1 MIGSPDRKKAM
12 SYLNTQTLLGTFTCL
27 TLILAVA
34 AISKLLGLGMS
45 EALYIAALL
54 VIGLVSAAY
63 RFIGKRPVKD

>member
-1 MIGSPDRKKAM
+1 M
-12 SYLNTQTLLGTFTCL
+12 SYLNTQTLLGTFTFV

-34 AISKLLGLGMS
+34 AIGKLLGLEMD

-63 RFIGKRPVKD
+63 RFISKRPGEE

>member
-1 MIGSPDRKKAM
+1 M

-34 AISKLLGLGMS
+34 AIARMLGVGMS

-54 VIGLVSAAY
+54 VIGLTSAAY
-63 RFIGKRPVKD
+63 RFIGKGQRKD